1 MFEPLLNSLS
11 QTLSGMEGFKK
22 RFKQKKLPLQR
33 QLLLVDVL
41 SSYFLTRAG
50 EGPLLQQVSPAYQIT
65 NNLV

>member
-22 RFKQKKLPLQR
+22 RFNQKKLPLQR

-41 SSYFLTRAG
+41 SSSFLTRAG
-50 EGPLLQQVSPAYQIT
+50 GALLQQISPAYQIT